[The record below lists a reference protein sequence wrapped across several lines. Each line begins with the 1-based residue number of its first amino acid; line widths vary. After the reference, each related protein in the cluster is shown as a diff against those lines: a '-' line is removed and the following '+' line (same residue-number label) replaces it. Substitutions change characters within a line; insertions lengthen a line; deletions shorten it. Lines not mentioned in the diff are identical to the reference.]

1 MSNVSLSGIWN
12 FKISS
17 VENRG
22 TKRNFFSAFFVLFC
36 FVFLLAFHLSES
48 QSLAFYD
55 LWRPDLFRC
64 WGIKVFSLPHV
75 WCISSEAS
83 GASSPALL
91 LGPVE
96 KQCPHMTQGSEAD
109 HENHTRETLIHMASQ
124 GSVCDNN
131 RQKPLHPAFKK
142 ERLLFG
148 LSITWKAETLKR
160 KETGAGKWLE
170 QKLLEGTPGVRG
182 DWWDAH
188 RGEAWDEHNG
198 KLWRTIIC

>member
-22 TKRNFFSAFFVLFC
+22 TKRNFFSAFFF
-36 FVFLLAFHLSES
+36 FLLAFQLSES

-64 WGIKVFSLPHV
+64 WGIRVFSLPHV

-91 LGPVE
+91 PGPVE
-96 KQCPHMTQGSEAD
+96 KQCPHMTQGREVD

-148 LSITWKAETLKR
+148 LGITWRLRPWNVREQELENDWNRSYQKAPQESE
-160 KETGAGKWLE
+160 ETGGMLT
-170 QKLLEGTPGVRG
+170 EGEGLGWT
-182 DWWDAH
+182 WW
-188 RGEAWDEHNG
+188 
-198 KLWRTIIC
+198 